1 MKLSE
6 MVKAIENNQGIK
18 DKFINNCIDKFGSD
32 IIEKP
37 KKIYAKIETKEIEWW
52 NDIAQNDNLTDDLL
66 FHDLITTL
74 GIKEYN
80 VKRVLK
86 LIVQGYTTSEIIKEL
101 HIGYIKLKKIKQL
114 IYEKTEQARQE
125 NRI

>member
-1 MKLSE
+1 
-6 MVKAIENNQGIK
+6 MVDAIENNQSIK
-18 DKFINNCIDKFGSD
+18 DSFISNCVDKFGSD

-37 KKIYAKIETKEIEWW
+37 KTIYTKIETKEIEWW
-52 NDIAQNDNLTDDLL
+52 DNIQTNDNFTDELS

-114 IYEKTEQARQE
+114 IYEKIKQAKRD